1 MTGAIQI
8 GPITVGGNHPP
19 AFIMGPCVMENEEF
33 TLTVARKV
41 QAISTA
47 LDIPIIFKASYD
59 KANRTSID
67 SFRGPGFEE
76 GLKILQRI
84 RDELG
89 MCVTSDV
96 HHLSQV
102 EPAAEVL
109 DLIQIPAF
117 LCRQTDLVVA
127 AARTGRPL
135 NIKKG
140 QFMAPEDMSHV
151 ARKVE
156 SVGNHQILFTERGTC
171 FGYHR
176 LVVDLP
182 SLYVMRTLGY
192 PVIFDATHSVQM
204 PGAGD
209 GCTVGRREFVPVLA
223 RGAMAAGV
231 DGLFFEVHPDPDRAL
246 CDGANSLVL
255 DEVPDLLDNLLKIH
269 HAANSSYNRRV

>member
-1 MTGAIQI
+1 MTASIQI
-8 GPITVGGNHPP
+8 GSIGIGGGHPP
-19 AFIMGPCVMENEEF
+19 VFIMGPCVMESEAF
-33 TLTVARKV
+33 TLMVARKV
-41 QAISTA
+41 QAISMA
-47 LDIPIIFKASYD
+47 LDIPVIFKASYD

-76 GLKILQRI
+76 GLKILKKV

-89 MCVTSDV
+89 ICVTSDV

-102 EPAAEVL
+102 EPAAEIL

-127 AARTGRPL
+127 AARTGKPL

-140 QFMAPEDMSHV
+140 QFMAPEDMIHV
-151 ARKVE
+151 AKKAE
-156 SVGNHQILFTERGTC
+156 SVGNHRILLTERGTS

-182 SLYVMRTLGY
+182 SLYVMRSLGY

-204 PGAGD
+204 PGAGN

-223 RGAMAAGV
+223 RGAVAAGV
-231 DGLFFEVHPDPDRAL
+231 DGLFFEVHPEPDRAL

-255 DEVPDLLDNLLKIH
+255 DEVHDLLDSLLKIH
-269 HAANSSYNRRV
+269 HAANSA

>member
-1 MTGAIQI
+1 MTEAIQI
-8 GPITVGGNHPP
+8 GTVIVGGGRPP
-19 AFIMGPCVMENEEF
+19 AFILGPCVMENEEF

-41 QAISTA
+41 LDISRA
-47 LDIPIIFKASYD
+47 LDIPVIFKASFD
-59 KANRTSID
+59 KANRTSVD

-76 GLKILQRI
+76 GLKILQRV
-84 RDELG
+84 RKELG

-96 HHLSQV
+96 HQLSQV
-102 EPAAEVL
+102 EPASEVL

-127 AARTGRPL
+127 AARTGKPL

-140 QFMAPEDMSHV
+140 QFMAPEDMVHV

-156 SVGNHQILFTERGTC
+156 SVGNRQILFTERGTS

-182 SLYVMRTLGY
+182 SLYVMRSLGY

-204 PGAGD
+204 PGAGN
-209 GCTVGRREFVPVLA
+209 GCTVGRRDFVPILA
-223 RGAMAAGV
+223 RGAVAAGV

-255 DEVPDLLDNLLKIH
+255 DEVSGLLDNLLKIH
-269 HAANSSYNRRV
+269 HAANSL